1 MEEVSLDFIM
11 IGLQSQTQQLTTSFE
26 LKENKSAKKLT

>member
-1 MEEVSLDFIM
+1 MEELSLNFIM

-26 LKENKSAKKLT
+26 FKENKSAKK